1 MSSRLT
7 PRAASDQARAE
18 VRRRLHQ
25 ARLGAGLTLR
35 QLAGLM
41 AENQHAVGF
50 PHLARVESGERN
62 PTSELL
68 HAWAV
73 ATGQRDPS
81 GWTQELIRILG
92 QDGLGK
98 HRRVVPMAFRL
109 PEPGPPPPLLTG
121 GGLPP
126 RISSSDGLYARVC
139 GLLANAP
146 DPVTFGLGRSGQPS
160 IILTTRGP
168 LGRALRELGQ
178 SVIPIVPAS
187 HAVVELILAQ
197 TGDERV
203 RAVENAL
210 AAGAHASCGYE
221 PIATIEEADYDVVAV
236 PGVGSALILSL
247 SSEEYLW
254 LELPDSIYPDLR
266 DHLQPELEAARSK
279 PFIEFVGSGPQV
291 SPYWFGGWE
300 ATLLSHERKAVERL
314 MVQRH
319 LGLLTM
325 PLPSSISEG
334 IREVRSRHIAASDA
348 EAWIRART
356 ERIAVFSRK
365 LRTGSCQYRDIA
377 SREAVLRMA
386 EDGYADVS
394 GVSFPTSDDP
404 TERSQRLGDAKA
416 RLEYVKG
423 LVASEVG
430 YDLRLIADKDM
441 PVNRH
446 WSLVQKQDLD
456 PRSMIDVLLTFT
468 LGSQPSNAIEQPS
481 FVNAVVYDQEVSKL
495 FREEFEALWNDAPA
509 QDSTIQI
516 LNAAISRLDEVAAGI

>member
-1 MSSRLT
+1 MSGRLT
-7 PRAASDQARAE
+7 PRAASDQARLE
-18 VRRRLHQ
+18 VRKRLHQ
-25 ARLGAGLTLR
+25 ARMGAGLTLR
-35 QLAGLM
+35 QLAALM
-41 AENQHAVGF
+41 TENQHTVGF

-62 PTSELL
+62 PTRELL
-68 HAWAV
+68 HAWAA
-73 ATGQRDPS
+73 ATGQQDPS

-92 QDGLGK
+92 QDGLGQ

-109 PEPGPPPPLLTG
+109 PEPGPPPRPLTG

-139 GLLANAP
+139 GLLSKAP
-146 DPVTFGLGRSGQPS
+146 DLATFGLGTSGQPS

-178 SVIPIVPAS
+178 SVIPIVPAG
-187 HAVVELILAQ
+187 HAMVELIFAQ
-197 TGDERV
+197 TADERV

-210 AAGAHASCGYE
+210 AVGAHASCSYE

-236 PGVGSALILSL
+236 RGVGSALILSL
-247 SSEEYLW
+247 GSEEYLW
-254 LELPDSIYPDLR
+254 LELSDSLYPDLY
-266 DHLQPELEAARSK
+266 DHLQPELESARSK
-279 PFIEFVGSGPQV
+279 PFIEFVRSGPQV
-291 SPYWFGGWE
+291 NPYWFGGWE

-314 MVQRH
+314 MLQRH

-334 IREVRSRHIAASDA
+334 TREVRSRHVAVSDA
-348 EAWIRART
+348 ESWIRART

-365 LRTGSCQYRDIA
+365 LRAGSCQYRDIA

-394 GVSFPTSDDP
+394 GVSFPASDDP
-404 TERSQRLGDAKA
+404 AERSQRLRDARA

-423 LVASEVG
+423 LVAGGVG

-456 PRSMIDVLLTFT
+456 SLSMIDVLLTFT
-468 LGSQPSNAIEQPS
+468 LGSQPGNAIEQPS
-481 FVNAVVYDQEVSKL
+481 FVNAVVYDQEVSRL
-495 FREEFEALWNDAPA
+495 FREEFEALWNEAPG

-516 LNAAISRLDEVAAGI
+516 LDATINRLDEVTAGM